1 MSTAVN
7 RDKNERKWF
16 NTRAVAPAV
25 RVSSIIIIIII
36 IQPSSEVGSKRRIA
50 RACTVHYPDGQLGE
64 ESGDENTIQWYNDG
78 YYSDDGGGVKRA
90 GRPSYFFFLFLLF

>member
-16 NTRAVAPAV
+16 NTRAVPPAV
-25 RVSSIIIIIII
+25 RVSSIIIII

-64 ESGDENTIQWYNDG
+64 ESGDENTIQ
-78 YYSDDGGGVKRA
+78 
-90 GRPSYFFFLFLLF
+90 